1 METKNEFKLLSGRY
15 FPCLA
20 DCYLNLKLIVP
31 IPSKKPFTPIEVYLD
46 IPKALAI
53 MGDKVHFFLD
63 EENKVI
69 YIRGYRPDTDTQ
81 APLWEAKYLDEC
93 ISYVYGGY
101 LGEEN
106 SKYVSRIAG
115 FINRLHST
123 ETYFFK
129 CHKLHGLYSY
139 EDKTLIFYIDEDDYQ
154 KAKERFK
161 ASFNEQQTSN

>member
-1 METKNEFKLLSGRY
+1 MTTKNEFKILNGRY

-20 DCYLNLKLIVP
+20 DCYLDLTLYVP
-31 IPSKKPFTPIEVYLD
+31 IPSKRPFDAIEVYLD

-69 YIRGYRPDTDTQ
+69 YIRGYRPDADTQ

-93 ISYVYGGY
+93 ISYAYDGC

-106 SKYVSRIAG
+106 SEYVGQIAEFISRLCDK
-115 FINRLHST
+115 NT
-123 ETYFFK
+123 CFFMR
-129 CHKLHGLYSY
+129 HKLKGLYSY
-139 EDKTLIFYIDEDDYQ
+139 EAKTLIFYIDRDDHE
-154 KAKERFK
+154 KAKERFM
-161 ASFNEQQTSN
+161 ASFNEQQTS